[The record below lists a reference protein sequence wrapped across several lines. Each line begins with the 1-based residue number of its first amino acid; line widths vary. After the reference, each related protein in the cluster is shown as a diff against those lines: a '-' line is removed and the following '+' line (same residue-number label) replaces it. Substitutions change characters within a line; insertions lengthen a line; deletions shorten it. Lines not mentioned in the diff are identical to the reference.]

1 MKREADFGIRFRHW
15 LRANPT
21 FSTAFELKQTIGP
34 SIAFSALEDHQAV
47 YLQAIKSDKGVLV
60 RVQGTV
66 GEPDYI
72 YLRNTPASVVIKFPR
87 EFSII
92 DIDTF
97 LFEKKKS
104 SRKSLTMLRARE
116 ISTVTVKT

>member
-1 MKREADFGIRFRHW
+1 MKHEAGFGLRFRHW

-21 FSTAFELKQTIGP
+21 FSTAFELKQTTGP
-34 SIAFSALEDHQAV
+34 SIAFSALEEHQAT
-47 YLQAIKSDKGVLV
+47 YLQAIKSDKGVLI

-87 EFSII
+87 EFSVI

-97 LFEKKKS
+97 LMEKKRCG
-104 SRKSLTMLRARE
+104 RKSLTMLRARD
-116 ISTVTVKT
+116 ISIVTVKC